1 MATQRHHRIG
11 AKRLLF
17 IFVFVSSLVLVSR
30 PSVAAARTDGASRA
44 ASQGSLNARSQ
55 ARYGWPVKPFHVQHP
70 VRGFF
75 GDPRISTDEA
85 GHVVR
90 QFHFGIDVSAPNGTA
105 VYATL
110 SGSISIDARHSD
122 VVHVIDASGVDFSY
136 WHIVPTVKTG
146 QRAVAYETLIGH
158 IERPW
163 AHVHF
168 SEARGGVYVNPLRPG
183 AMGPFV
189 DHERSTIGAVEVE
202 QEGRPR
208 PLSAV
213 SGAVDLVVEASDQT
227 PLAVPAPWAN
237 LPVVPTLVRWRLVGP
252 RGVGSWKVAADFSL
266 VIPPASAFGA
276 VYAQWTRQN
285 HANRPGRY
293 RIFLAHSWN
302 STSVTDGSHGI
313 QVETV
318 GAGGMRNVRTFEI
331 VVRNGRAR

>member
-1 MATQRHHRIG
+1 MATHRRHRIG
-11 AKRLLF
+11 ATRLLF
-17 IFVFVSSLVLVSR
+17 VLVASFVLVMCR
-30 PSVAAARTDGASRA
+30 PPAVSARTDGA
-44 ASQGSLNARSQ
+44 ARSAAQ
-55 ARYGWPVKPFHVQHP
+55 SSQSALSHAGYGWPVKPFHVQHP

-75 GDPRISTDEA
+75 GDPRIGADDG
-85 GHVVR
+85 GHVTR
-90 QFHFGIDVSAPNGTA
+90 QFHFGVDVSAPNGTA

-110 SGSISIDARHSD
+110 TGSISIDVRHSD
-122 VVHVIDASGVDFSY
+122 VVHVNDASGVDFSY
-136 WHIVPTVKTG
+136 WHIVPTVRTG
-146 QRAVAYETLIGH
+146 QRAIAYETLIGH

-202 QEGRPR
+202 QAGRPR
-208 PLSAV
+208 PLSGV
-213 SGAVDLVVEASDQT
+213 SGVVDLVVETSDQT

-252 RGVGSWKVAADFSL
+252 RRVGSWKISADFSL
-266 VIPPASAFGA
+266 VIPPASAFGS

-293 RIFLAHSWN
+293 RIFLAHGWD
-302 STSVTDGSHGI
+302 STSVGDGAHGI

-318 GAGGMRNVRTFEI
+318 GAGRVRTVRTVVI
-331 VVRNGRAR
+331 VVRNRRVP